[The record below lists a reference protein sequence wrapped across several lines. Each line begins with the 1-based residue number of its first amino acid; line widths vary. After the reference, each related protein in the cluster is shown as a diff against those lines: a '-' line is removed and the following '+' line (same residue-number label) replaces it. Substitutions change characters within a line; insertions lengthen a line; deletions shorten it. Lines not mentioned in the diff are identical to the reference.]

1 MINRKNTIQAA
12 KELAAGTIDE
22 NLKQRYGTSI
32 DEYMSRNRDKEI
44 KKEISKLREQ
54 FQSIDKDKDSL
65 ISKDELK
72 DFLNKTSV
80 KKFIINFSQPN
91 NDFYD
96 DEYIEKIYKILDK
109 NPNKAITV
117 NEFVESYI
125 SLSEKIKL
133 KSAKL
138 ERMLIELN
146 DEMEKNNEGY
156 LREKDS
162 EQKLDNGF
170 TSNSNLY
177 ISVIEAKNLNSSS
190 LISECDSFVLLT
202 LDNQSQRTLIKKSTN
217 NPAWNESFKFEIRKE
232 NLVLKVEVYDQ
243 TFTGNKLIGYVP
255 IQLNSFK
262 TQEKVIQ
269 WYDLFLEESNENN
282 GEILLKIQYIIS
294 LKKYYENE
302 LRKNLNYKN
311 LLEKNSLYLQDL
323 VNENNKNDFG
333 MIYSKKMNENLYS
346 NNLKK
351 IDDLIANVEKDKN
364 VIWAKRPY
372 EGNEGRDSIANR
384 LTNVFST
391 RNNKIGWNKKTQFL
405 MFLYIVITT
414 FSLLERTDFFN
425 FFISFAIL
433 ILFFYDK
440 NNESLDFLQPLIYS
454 IVFSLIYDLVW
465 FILQYNFFFVGYEGD
480 LENNYKKFVFILDI
494 FGFLIKILMIGT
506 LNSLKKKKMNANL

>member
-1 MINRKNTIQAA
+1 M
-12 KELAAGTIDE
+12 
-22 NLKQRYGTSI
+22 
-32 DEYMSRNRDKEI
+32 
-44 KKEISKLREQ
+44 
-54 FQSIDKDKDSL
+54 
-65 ISKDELK
+65 
-72 DFLNKTSV
+72 
-80 KKFIINFSQPN
+80 
-91 NDFYD
+91 
-96 DEYIEKIYKILDK
+96 
-109 NPNKAITV
+109 
-117 NEFVESYI
+117 
-125 SLSEKIKL
+125 
-133 KSAKL
+133 
-138 ERMLIELN
+138 
-146 DEMEKNNEGY
+146 
-156 LREKDS
+156 
-162 EQKLDNGF
+162 
-170 TSNSNLY
+170 
-177 ISVIEAKNLNSSS
+177 
-190 LISECDSFVLLT
+190 
-202 LDNQSQRTLIKKSTN
+202 
-217 NPAWNESFKFEIRKE
+217 
-232 NLVLKVEVYDQ
+232 
-243 TFTGNKLIGYVP
+243 
-255 IQLNSFK
+255 
-262 TQEKVIQ
+262 
-269 WYDLFLEESNENN
+269 
-282 GEILLKIQYIIS
+282 
-294 LKKYYENE
+294 KKYYENE

-454 IVFSLIYDLVW
+454 IVFSLVYDLVW

>member
-1 MINRKNTIQAA
+1 
-12 KELAAGTIDE
+12 
-22 NLKQRYGTSI
+22 
-32 DEYMSRNRDKEI
+32 
-44 KKEISKLREQ
+44 
-54 FQSIDKDKDSL
+54 
-65 ISKDELK
+65 
-72 DFLNKTSV
+72 
-80 KKFIINFSQPN
+80 
-91 NDFYD
+91 
-96 DEYIEKIYKILDK
+96 
-109 NPNKAITV
+109 
-117 NEFVESYI
+117 
-125 SLSEKIKL
+125 
-133 KSAKL
+133 
-138 ERMLIELN
+138 MLIELN

-454 IVFSLIYDLVW
+454 IVFSLVYDLVW
-465 FILQYNFFFVGYEGD
+465 FILQYNFFLLVMKE
-480 LENNYKKFVFILDI
+480 I
-494 FGFLIKILMIGT
+494 
-506 LNSLKKKKMNANL
+506 